1 MSGSDITEILSF
13 AVCAIRKI
21 IGRVSVVR
29 LLLRNAALALK
40 GGLRREVF
48 LGSEFYGGSLRSNAF
63 REL

>member
-40 GGLRREVF
+40 GGLRREF
-48 LGSEFYGGSLRSNAF
+48 F
-63 REL
+63 